1 MDIAT
6 EDVKQYLRSL
16 SPAELA
22 ELFYDA
28 FLLRNVSDEPET
40 GSREHLLLGLAYTF
54 GDSDEGWNVEL
65 IAPTDRRIQPWDGPS
80 PPDLIQSGSCQRC
93 RSGAVVCWSKSAIC
107 PVCGGPVGCT

>member
-22 ELFYDA
+22 ELFYDT

-40 GSREHLLLGLAYTF
+40 GSREHLLLV
-54 GDSDEGWNVEL
+54 S
-65 IAPTDRRIQPWDGPS
+65 
-80 PPDLIQSGSCQRC
+80 
-93 RSGAVVCWSKSAIC
+93 
-107 PVCGGPVGCT
+107 